1 MPAILVCAADA
12 TVRELQASPLWRDGF
27 QKEIVATAAQAIS
40 LAPNLKPRLVVVDRD
55 LAAAEFLV
63 RQIRANAVTRATS
76 VVVVARG
83 EQQLE
88 ELGLIDA
95 GANAVLRLPPG
106 PDWDVR
112 VEPLLNVPT
121 RKQTRLSVNLRF
133 VAQMKPAHAPGRIV
147 NLSATG
153 MLIEVLAT
161 LPVGAEVRFSTE
173 LSGFETSSGEIKGIA
188 RVVRVAAPSL
198 YGMSFVS
205 FEESGGE
212 LLRRYLL
219 IS

>member
-1 MPAILVCAADA
+1 MPAILVCASDA
-12 TVRELQASPLWRDGF
+12 TVRELQSSPLWRDGF
-27 QKEIVATAAQAIS
+27 QKEIVGTAAQAIA

-106 PDWDVR
+106 PDWDAR
-112 VEPLLNVPT
+112 VEPLLNVPM
-121 RKQTRLSVNLRF
+121 RKQTRLSVDLRF

-153 MLIEVLAT
+153 MLIEVNAT

-188 RVVRVAAPSL
+188 RVVRVAASGL
-198 YGMSFVS
+198 YGMRFVS
-205 FEESGGE
+205 FEDSGGE

-219 IS
+219 IA

>member
-1 MPAILVCAADA
+1 MPAILVCASEA
-12 TVRELQASPLWRDGF
+12 TASELQTSPLWREGF
-27 QKEIVATAAQAIS
+27 QKEIVTSAAQAIS

-76 VVVVARG
+76 VVIVARG

-88 ELGLIDA
+88 ELGLLDA

-106 PDWDVR
+106 PEWDAR
-112 VEPLLNVPT
+112 VEPLLHVPT

-173 LSGFETSSGEIKGIA
+173 LSGFETSSGEIKGTA
-188 RVVRVAAPSL
+188 RVVRVGGSNL
-198 YGMSFVS
+198 YGMRFVS
-205 FEESGGE
+205 FEDSGGE

-219 IS
+219 TV

>member
-1 MPAILVCAADA
+1 MPAILVCAPDA

-27 QKEIVATAAQAIS
+27 QKEIATTAAQAIS

-55 LAAAEFLV
+55 LASAEFLV
-63 RQIRANAVTRATS
+63 RQIRSNAVTRATS
-76 VVVVARG
+76 IVVVARG
-83 EQQLE
+83 EQLLD
-88 ELGLIDA
+88 ELGLLDA

-106 PDWDVR
+106 PDWDAR
-112 VEPLLNVPT
+112 VEPLLNVPM
-121 RKQTRLSVNLRF
+121 RKQTRLSVDLRF

-153 MLIEVLAT
+153 MLVEVLAT

-188 RVVRVAAPSL
+188 RVIRLAGPSL

-205 FEESGGE
+205 FEDAGGE

-219 IS
+219 VS

>member
-1 MPAILVCAADA
+1 MPAILVCASDA

-27 QKEIVATAAQAIS
+27 QKEIVATAAQAIA
-40 LAPNLKPRLVVVDRD
+40 LAPSLKPRLVVVDRD

-63 RQIRANAVTRATS
+63 RQIRANAATRATS

-95 GANAVLRLPPG
+95 GANGVLRLPPG

-121 RKQTRLSVNLRF
+121 RKQTRLSVNLKF

-188 RVVRVAAPSL
+188 RVVRVAAPNL
-198 YGMSFVS
+198 YGMSFAS
-205 FEESGGE
+205 FEDGGGE